1 MKNYEQ
7 EYFILKRVPYR
18 EKFLSLRAT
27 LDTGRRNHTY
37 ERLDY
42 GDGPVFF
49 ENGFKGEVPF
59 YLTDGQFD
67 GIYPVVS
74 LKVASVIREYNID
87 GFQLFP
93 AVIIGDDGKWHEEF
107 YFFNFYAPLDC
118 VDFEN
123 SDVDEYEP
131 NARYNEVIS
140 YKLRSDVLDGIPEEN
155 RLIIKLARVEGG
167 ALIFHQKI
175 VNALARFD
183 VEAFQFFKLSEYEL
197 GMEYRMGS

>member
-1 MKNYEQ
+1 MNNYEDIYYIAKTVAFQ
-7 EYFILKRVPYR
+7 EN
-18 EKFLSLRAT
+18 FLELQAT
-27 LDTGRRNHTY
+27 KNTGVRNHTY
-37 ERLDY
+37 KKLDF

-49 ENGFKGEVPF
+49 ENGFKGLVPF
-59 YLTDGQFD
+59 NLTDGQFD
-67 GIYPVVS
+67 GLYPVVS
-74 LKVASVIREYNID
+74 LKVASVIRYHNID

-93 AVIIGDDGKWHEEF
+93 AVIIGDDGKWHKDF
-107 YFFNFYAPLDC
+107 YFFNFYSPLDC

-123 SDVDEYEP
+123 SDVREYKP

-155 RLIIKLARVEGG
+155 RLMIKLARVQGG

-175 VNALARFD
+175 VDALARFD

-197 GMEYRMGS
+197 DMEYRIG